1 LKRFIA
7 ILTGCFIIVQALN
20 GQYYIRG
27 EIKDEKNNLLPNA
40 RILMHSNKYLHD
52 AGSSGTFGLFTTKPV
67 ADTFTI
73 YYDGYETVTLPVF
86 TAKYNEVKMKM
97 LPSVANMQR
106 RRLSSITKDL
116 NNNYSRIH
124 TSANETYSELIEN
137 EMVMT
142 RDYPLTGFTVNI
154 DRASYSNI
162 RRFINMKSRVPVNA
176 VRIEEMINYFNLAY
190 FPPEKNK
197 IFSIRSQIT
206 DCPWEVENRLLLVN
220 ISAKK
225 IPLEQLPPSNLVFLI
240 DNSGS
245 MELPNRLPLLKM
257 AFRMLVNNLRA
268 KDTITLVT
276 YGGIVD
282 VVLPPT
288 GGDQKEIILRA
299 IEELEAAG
307 DTPGES
313 AIRLA
318 YQVARNKFN
327 AKGNNRVI
335 LATDGDFNVGIA
347 DEAELE
353 KMISFQ
359 RQNGIYLTCLGVG
372 MGNYK
377 DSKLEAL
384 ARKGNGNFAYL
395 DTEAEAE
402 KVLVKEMSQTLF
414 TVADKVYMNVR
425 FDKRYV
431 KNYRLLGFENKRNAV
446 SDTGSRL
453 EGGEVGSGYSSLV
466 VFEISPTSELLDA
479 LKSNV
484 TEDAAYVLINYT
496 DPGDGKQNECSYNCG
511 LNYLPM
517 NELGADQKLAIAV
530 AMFGGYLRE
539 SKYMKTVT
547 PEQVLALCNNDAAP
561 ANLLHK
567 EFCML
572 VEKAKKIYMPEK
584 VKKKKKRLLKKEE

>member
-7 ILTGCFIIVQALN
+7 ILTGCFIIIQALT

-27 EIKDEKNNLLPNA
+27 EVKDEKNNLLPNA

-52 AGSSGTFGLFTTKPV
+52 AGSSGTFGLFSTKPV

-73 YYDGYETVTLPVF
+73 YYDGYETITLPVY
-86 TAKYNEVKMKM
+86 TSRYNEVRMKM

-124 TSANETYSELIEN
+124 ASANETYSELIEN
-137 EMVMT
+137 EMLVT

-162 RRFINMKSRVPVNA
+162 RRFLNMKSRVPVNA
-176 VRIEEMINYFNLAY
+176 VRVEEMINYFNLAY

-197 IFSIRSQIT
+197 IFNIRSQIT
-206 DCPWEVENRLLLVN
+206 DCPWETENRLLLVN

-268 KDTITLVT
+268 KDTITLIT

-288 GGDQKEIILRA
+288 GGAQKDTILRA

-318 YQVARNKFN
+318 YQMARSKFN
-327 AKGNNRVI
+327 SKGNNRVI

-425 FDKRYV
+425 FDKRYI

-446 SDTGSRL
+446 TDTGSRL

-466 VFEISPTSELLDA
+466 IFEVTPTSELQDA
-479 LKSNV
+479 VKGNG
-484 TEDAAYVLINYT
+484 TEDIASVLINYT
-496 DPGDGKQNECSYNCG
+496 DPADGKPNECSYNCN
-511 LNYLPM
+511 LNYLAM
-517 NELGADQKLAIAV
+517 NELAADHKLAIAV

-547 PEQVLALCNNDAAP
+547 PEQVLSLCRTGTQP
-561 ANLLHK
+561 ANLLHT
-567 EFCML
+567 EFCAL
-572 VEKAKKIYMPEK
+572 VEKAEKVYLPEK
-584 VKKKKKRLLKKEE
+584 GKKKKKRFLKRGE